1 MRSPASRSVLSWYV
15 YTLLSPSYTILYH
28 TGYPNTCEITSPSH
42 QICFVAFQASY
53 FSIFDNVQCFW
64 VFNFTFFPDR
74 LTLVPP
80 TSPFYTLTLLS
91 KASFFFIFKTC
102 LYLCI
107 NQLCGQLTNHWLSKF
122 ANTWLDLW
130 TTLSFRTRQRIFE
143 SFL

>member
-28 TGYPNTCEITSPSH
+28 TGYPSTCEITSPSH
-42 QICFVAFQASY
+42 QICFIAFQASY
-53 FSIFDNVQCFW
+53 FALFDNVHCFW
-64 VFNFTFFPDR
+64 VFLILHFFPDR
-74 LTLVPP
+74 WTLVPP
-80 TSPFYTLTLLS
+80 AFPFYTSTSLS
-91 KASFFFIFKTC
+91 KASFFIFKTY
-102 LYLCI
+102 LYLYI

-130 TTLSFRTRQRIFE
+130 TSYSFRTRQRIFG